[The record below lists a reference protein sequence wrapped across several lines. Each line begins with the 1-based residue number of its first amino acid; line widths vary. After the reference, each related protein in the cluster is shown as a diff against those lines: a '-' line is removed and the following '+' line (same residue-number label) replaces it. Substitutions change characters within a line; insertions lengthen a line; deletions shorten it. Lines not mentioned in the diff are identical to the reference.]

1 MFSLFTQLRSTGR
14 EVLAWF
20 CLPSLRFTGKLM
32 FEQQK
37 SRKRLKKRHQM
48 FDVMGLG
55 GGNSFLAGLAI
66 LFGIPFPIWLWF
78 RGEQMRTKSS
88 LTR

>member
-1 MFSLFTQLRSTGR
+1 
-14 EVLAWF
+14 
-20 CLPSLRFTGKLM
+20 
-32 FEQQK
+32 
-37 SRKRLKKRHQM
+37 M

-55 GGNSFLAGLAI
+55 GGNSFLAGLSI

-78 RGEQMRTKSS
+78 RGEQMRANSS